1 MFICIPLLSV
11 NLGIRNLSMNIKVI
25 QYNRGY
31 SNPVKPEGQFS
42 AIVRIKLK
50 YVVVIRPKYT
60 TIVTK

>member
-1 MFICIPLLSV
+1 
-11 NLGIRNLSMNIKVI
+11 MNIIVS

-50 YVVVIRPKYT
+50 HVVVIRPKYT
-60 TIVTK
+60 TIVTKWDIQVFVGHI